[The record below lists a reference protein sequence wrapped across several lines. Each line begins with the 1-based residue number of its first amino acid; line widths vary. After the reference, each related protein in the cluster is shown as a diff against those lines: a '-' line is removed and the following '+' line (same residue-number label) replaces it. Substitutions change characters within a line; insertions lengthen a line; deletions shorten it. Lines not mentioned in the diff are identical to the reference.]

1 MRTLDRYIV
10 RNFLVSAVLWFVIL
24 MALRIVTDLFINMD
38 EYVKGSPT
46 VGGVIAHVTS
56 YYAFHA
62 LEYFAQLG
70 GVILVAAATF
80 TLAMMHQTNE
90 LTAILASGVSLHR
103 VIWPIVLCAMLIG
116 GLIVIDQEMIMPIPY
131 VAARLTRPRDDPKG
145 LNEFKMPFVAD
156 SRASVWRANAFYPG
170 ELRMA
175 YPTVFLRDPYEESYR
190 QLAGI
195 FGQEAHPGE
204 LDGRVGWLIGGAV
217 LLRTSQK
224 DRVWPHVPDV
234 QLVHT
239 VLGPRELTRQVG
251 PGGVLTDAVRGRDEQ
266 YPMILEAA
274 RFVPSPTGRSEGA
287 RLERPRFSF
296 MTVDDRLLGTI
307 LATSASW
314 DSAEQAWRLQGGAM
328 FCPSD
333 LTADDLVL
341 RRSSHWLEYM
351 SSAQLTD
358 LLRLRQVPDP
368 DMVLLVRHSRLTD
381 PINNLIMLLLA
392 LPFIL
397 SRERRDVKASASLCL
412 LMVGAFYAF
421 MHLCRYVALPPS
433 LAAWLPAMLFGP
445 VAVVMLDSVKT

>member
-1 MRTLDRYIV
+1 
-10 RNFLVSAVLWFVIL
+10 
-24 MALRIVTDLFINMD
+24 
-38 EYVKGSPT
+38 
-46 VGGVIAHVTS
+46 
-56 YYAFHA
+56 
-62 LEYFAQLG
+62 
-70 GVILVAAATF
+70 
-80 TLAMMHQTNE
+80 
-90 LTAILASGVSLHR
+90 
-103 VIWPIVLCAMLIG
+103 
-116 GLIVIDQEMIMPIPY
+116 
-131 VAARLTRPRDDPKG
+131 
-145 LNEFKMPFVAD
+145 
-156 SRASVWRANAFYPG
+156 
-170 ELRMA
+170 
-175 YPTVFLRDPYEESYR
+175 
-190 QLAGI
+190 
-195 FGQEAHPGE
+195 
-204 LDGRVGWLIGGAV
+204 V

-397 SRERRDVKASASLCL
+397 SRERRDVKASA
-412 LMVGAFYAF
+412 
-421 MHLCRYVALPPS
+421 
-433 LAAWLPAMLFGP
+433 
-445 VAVVMLDSVKT
+445 